1 MAKDDRLPED
11 FFDYNEITDE
21 HKEAAAEV
29 LKYLDERGAVPDYL
43 SSRLRVKFGI
53 KEARKVNVNNSKVY
67 NLAREFGIYCKENGY
82 MTDEDGSQIPMLQL
96 EADMHRLDEFL
107 EYAIIMSTENTN
119 VSDLDSTESSQ

>member
-1 MAKDDRLPED
+1 MAKDDRLVED

-21 HKEAAAEV
+21 HKEAATEV

-53 KEARKVNVNNSKVY
+53 KEVEKHSLSNCKFHR
-67 NLAREFGIYCKENGY
+67 LAMQFGIYCKENGY
-82 MTDEDGSQIPMLQL
+82 MTDEDGSQVPMLRV

-107 EYAIIMSTENTN
+107 EYARIVLSEEENN
-119 VSDLDSTESSQ
+119 SVVDVE